1 MLWYPHASY
10 DRCLAAIERTRDRAV
25 GWEGTAY
32 RCVRIHYARQ
42 GEVLSG
48 AGSRRYGGRWNPP
61 GSFRTVYA
69 SDSIACAMDEA
80 LAHSRRYGIPE
91 SELTPLVIV
100 AIEIHLRTLLDL
112 CDPNIRRRIRVSRE
126 RMLEPGW
133 DLRDA
138 DAYEGVAEEA
148 LTQSIGRAAFV
159 AGYEGLLVPSAV
171 AGGVCNLVVF
181 PDKLTAPGSMNVI
194 REDRLPGGELPIC

>member
-1 MLWYPHASY
+1 MLWYPHALY

-25 GWEGTAY
+25 DWEGTAY
-32 RCVRIHYARQ
+32 RCVRIHYAHR

-48 AGSRRYGGRWNPP
+48 VGSRRYGGRWNPP
-61 GSFRTVYA
+61 TSFRTVYA

-100 AIEIHLRTLLDL
+100 AIEIRLHAVLDL
-112 CDPNIRRRIRVSRE
+112 CDPNIRRRIRVSRD
-126 RMLEPGW
+126 RMLEQGW
-133 DLRDA
+133 DQRDA
-138 DAYEGVAEEA
+138 DSFDGVAEEA

-171 AGGVCNLVVF
+171 VRDACNLVVF
-181 PDKLTAPGSMNVI
+181 PDKLLAASSMTVV
-194 REDRLPGGELPIC
+194 REDRLPSGNMSVC